1 MTPSKND
8 CIPEQFIFEQVKSCP
23 VIVNFKA
30 EPVTSDAGLTLIA
43 ELDRKREITSRLARC
58 FKDYREP
65 NKVLHPINSLVAQ
78 RIYGLIMGYEDIN
91 DHETLRHD
99 PIFALAIG
107 KVVNSE
113 QESIILAGK
122 STLNRLEHC
131 PENISSRADSRYHR
145 IEHDAESIETL
156 LVELFLESYRKPPRQ
171 IIIDLDVTDDLI
183 HGNQEETFFNPY
195 YGGYCYAQLYIFC
208 GKHLLA
214 AKLRPSNVDPAEGGL
229 EELQRVIKIIRER
242 WKNVKIIIRGDSA
255 YSREEIMTWCESQ
268 IEIDYIF
275 GLAPNNRLLQ
285 LAQSIKY
292 RASQEYLRKTKPIVE
307 FFETLFPLST
317 DVKND
322 AATFVEN
329 SVWYCSLNYKTLNS
343 WSCNRRVVA
352 KVEYSYEEVDTR
364 KVCRTEDSVRRA
376 LRFVVT
382 SLPISKIPPGRLYTQ
397 KYCPRGNMEN
407 RLKEQKLGIK
417 SDRTSTHTFEGNQ
430 LRLWFASIAYILIN
444 ALRDQCLA
452 NTEFKN
458 ATVET
463 IRTKLLKLGAVI
475 TITKRRV
482 LIAISSACPYKDI
495 FTKIY
500 KCLSRLPCPNSG

>member
-23 VIVNFKA
+23 AIVNFKA
-30 EPVTSDAGLTLIA
+30 KPVTSDAGLTLIA
-43 ELDRKREITSRLARC
+43 ELDRKREITSRLAAC
-58 FKDYREP
+58 FKDYRIP
-65 NKVLHPINSLVAQ
+65 NKVLHPIHSLIAQ

-99 PIFALAIG
+99 PMFALAVG
-107 KVVNSE
+107 KAVNSE
-113 QESIILAGK
+113 QESIALAGK

-131 PENISSRADSRYHR
+131 PEHVSNKADSRYHR
-145 IEHDAESIETL
+145 IEHDAESMETL

-171 IIIDLDVTDDLI
+171 IILDLDVTDDLI
-183 HGNQEETFFNPY
+183 HGNQEETFFNTY
-195 YGGYCYAQLYIFC
+195 YGGYCYAPLYIFC

-214 AKLRPSNVDPAEGGL
+214 AKLRPSNVDPAAGGL
-229 EELQRVIKIIRER
+229 EELQRVVKIIRSK

-255 YSREEIMTWCESQ
+255 YSREDIMAWCEFQ
-268 IEIDYIF
+268 TEIDYVF
-275 GLAPNNRLLQ
+275 GLAPNNRLIQ

-292 RASQEYLRKTKPIVE
+292 RASQDYSRKIKPVVD
-307 FFETLFPLST
+307 FFENLFPLSP
-317 DVKND
+317 DLKSD
-322 AATFVEN
+322 AAEFVDN
-329 SVWYCSLNYKTLNS
+329 SVWYCSLDYKTLNS
-343 WSCNRRVVA
+343 WSRNRRVVA

-364 KVCRTEDSVRRA
+364 F
-376 LRFVVT
+376 LVT
-382 SLPISKIPPGRLYTQ
+382 SLSINKIPPGRLYTQ

-407 RLKEQKLGIK
+407 HLKEQKLGLK

-430 LRLWFASIAYILIN
+430 LRLWFVSIAYILMN
-444 ALRDQCLA
+444 ALREKCLV

-463 IRTKLLKLGAVI
+463 IRTKLLKLGAII

-482 LIAISSACPYKDI
+482 LIAISSTCPYKNI
-495 FTKIY
+495 FIEIY
-500 KCLSRLPCPNSG
+500 KSLSRLPCSNSE

>member
-1 MTPSKND
+1 MTPTKNH
-8 CIPEQFIFEQVKSCP
+8 CIPEQFIFGQEESCS
-23 VIVNFKA
+23 VVVNFKG
-30 EPVTSDAGLTLIA
+30 EPVTSDAGLTLIS
-43 ELDRKREITSRLARC
+43 ELDRKREITSRLASC
-58 FKDYREP
+58 FKDYRNP
-65 NKVLHPINSLVAQ
+65 NKILHPVHNLIAQ

-99 PIFALAIG
+99 PIFALAVG

-113 QESIILAGK
+113 QESITLAGK

-145 IEHDAESIETL
+145 IEHDTNKIENL
-156 LVELFLESYRKPPRQ
+156 FVELFLESYRKPPRQ
-171 IIIDLDVTDDLI
+171 IILDLDVTDDLI

-195 YGGYCYAQLYIFC
+195 YGGYCYAPLYIFC
-208 GKHLLA
+208 GKHLLS

-229 EELQRVIKIIRER
+229 EELQRIIKIIRSKWE
-242 WKNVKIIIRGDSA
+242 NVKIIIRGDSA
-255 YSREEIMTWCESQ
+255 YSREDIMVWCESQ
-268 IEIDYIF
+268 MSVDYVF
-275 GLAPNNRLLQ
+275 GLAPNNRLIQ

-292 RASQEYLRKTKPIVE
+292 RASQEYSRKTKPIVE
-307 FFETLFPLST
+307 FFETLFPSSK

-322 AATFVEN
+322 AATFVDN
-329 SVWYCSLNYKTLNS
+329 SVWYCSLDYKTLNS
-343 WSCNRRVVA
+343 WSRNRRVVA

-364 KVCRTEDSVRRA
+364 
-376 LRFVVT
+376 FVVT
-382 SLPISKIPPGRLYTQ
+382 SLPIHKIPPGRLYTQ
-397 KYCPRGNMEN
+397 KYCPRGDMEN
-407 RLKEQKLGIK
+407 RLKEQKLGLQ

-430 LRLWFASIAYILIN
+430 LRLWFASIAYILMN
-444 ALRDQCLA
+444 ALREKCLV

-463 IRTKLLKLGAVI
+463 IRTKLLKLGAII
-475 TITKRRV
+475 TISKQLV

-500 KCLSRLPCPNSG
+500 KRLSRLPCPNSG